1 MKLLKKYRYELFALL
16 LTVGL
21 LKGVFYFAS
30 VDITEKASL
39 SACFAFLIADAILLY
54 FTLRKLWK
62 TKWKKQLLQA
72 AQKIISKIAKALMTF
87 IEKRTGGKKTT
98 VLAGKTT
105 ISFDLPLQNQ
115 EKQKTPK
122 APKWKRLKTDREK
135 LGYLYKHMIEH
146 RINHGCKILS
156 SETPT
161 EIKKHGE
168 NEVFEEHIFSL
179 YIDNRYQQTPKTDSE
194 TLEQLKKELDK
205 R

>member
-87 IEKRTGGKKTT
+87 I
-98 VLAGKTT
+98 
-105 ISFDLPLQNQ
+105 
-115 EKQKTPK
+115 
-122 APKWKRLKTDREK
+122 
-135 LGYLYKHMIEH
+135 
-146 RINHGCKILS
+146 
-156 SETPT
+156 
-161 EIKKHGE
+161 
-168 NEVFEEHIFSL
+168 
-179 YIDNRYQQTPKTDSE
+179 
-194 TLEQLKKELDK
+194 
-205 R
+205 